1 MRRNRRPYCLFSMT
15 LLVVVLSG
23 GFGVHAQTPPAPSP
37 TPIASPTPSLEKEFF
52 KNVLRDQKAIWT
64 APFHLQ
70 REDAK
75 WIVPSGIGVMALI
88 TTDRITGDEIAEFD
102 RQVKA
107 SRIVSY
113 AGSAYGIAAV
123 AGTFY
128 IVGRKTN
135 NSRARET
142 GVLSAQAAVNS
153 LIVSTALKGITQRG
167 RPQSGRDRSEFF
179 DGGSSFPSGHSI
191 EAWSVATI
199 IAHEYHER
207 RLVQVAAYGIA
218 AAVSVSRFTGHK
230 HYLSDV
236 LVGSALGYG
245 IGQYVYHTHHR
256 KTSASSDDDAGL
268 EASRWPAITPRY
280 NRRVHSYGVALTW
293 SF

>member
-1 MRRNRRPYCLFSMT
+1 MIT
-15 LLVVVLSG
+15 A
-23 GFGVHAQTPPAPSP
+23 GFAVHAQTLPA
-37 TPIASPTPSLEKEFF
+37 ASPTAASPKPSLEREFF
-52 KNVLRDQKAIWT
+52 KNILRDQKAIWT
-64 APFHLQ
+64 APLRLK

-75 WIVPSGIGVMALI
+75 WIVPSGIGFMALV
-88 TTDRITGDEIAEFD
+88 TTDRISGDEMAEFD

-107 SRIVSY
+107 SRIISY